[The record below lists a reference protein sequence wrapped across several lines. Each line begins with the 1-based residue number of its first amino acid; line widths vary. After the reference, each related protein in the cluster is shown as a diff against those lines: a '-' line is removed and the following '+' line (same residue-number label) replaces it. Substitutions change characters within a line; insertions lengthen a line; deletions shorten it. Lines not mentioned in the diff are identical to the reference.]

1 MFCKYS
7 ALPCVSFHRRA
18 AASGSTDPPNAAESS
33 VEVSFAGKGARSSRS
48 NRPTFQISCNAA
60 GNGAPSRTVS
70 ITFAAPR
77 ATIWCTT
84 NVDNSSSRCAS
95 STPMTT
101 PTPEGAAVSDSTTP
115 RNNATL
121 SVTPDGAHAA
131 NAPSGMD
138 LRRRRADRPPGFT
151 ALRRGNR
158 QRLAGDATLPDTR
171 RSADEDSADIG
182 GRDCGVDG
190 PHLGFA
196 AGQRP

>member
-1 MFCKYS
+1 M
-7 ALPCVSFHRRA
+7 
-18 AASGSTDPPNAAESS
+18 
-33 VEVSFAGKGARSSRS
+33 
-48 NRPTFQISCNAA
+48 
-60 GNGAPSRTVS
+60 
-70 ITFAAPR
+70 TFAAPR

-138 LRRRRADRPPGFT
+138 LADDAPTVHRVSLPCDAATDNASRAMRLFPTPAAPQTTIPPTSGAEIAASMARIS
-151 ALRRGNR
+151 ALRPVSGH
-158 QRLAGDATLPDTR
+158 DR
-171 RSADEDSADIG
+171 RT
-182 GRDCGVDG
+182 
-190 PHLGFA
+190 
-196 AGQRP
+196 Q